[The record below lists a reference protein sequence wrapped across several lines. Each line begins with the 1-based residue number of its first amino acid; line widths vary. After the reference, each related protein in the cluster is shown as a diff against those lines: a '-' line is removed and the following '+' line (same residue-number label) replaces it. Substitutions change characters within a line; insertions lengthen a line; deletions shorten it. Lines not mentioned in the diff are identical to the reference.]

1 MGISIIGM
9 GKYLPERIL
18 TNEDLTKMV
27 DTSDEWITS
36 RTGIRE
42 RRVATGE
49 TTWQMGAAAAKAAVE
64 DAGVDPAEIDL
75 VVASTVTGDYLTPSL
90 ACLVA
95 NALGLKSP
103 GCIDV
108 NCACA
113 GFVNAVDLAGH
124 YLNAGD
130 SRTALVVSSEMLTKI
145 TNYEDRT
152 TCVLFG
158 DGAGAA
164 VLRKSDG
171 LYACAMGSDPAG
183 GSGVFA
189 RGVAPQNPFW
199 TDFDPLSD
207 GWDPSAGHTLRQ
219 NGKEVYKF
227 ATRSMPLAVRQACEK
242 AGVQLDELKWI
253 FSHQANYRILET
265 AAKNLGFPMERF
277 YLNIA
282 DHGNISSACI
292 PVCLAEAKA
301 KGLLERGD
309 KLCIVGFGGGLVYA
323 AAVFEY

>member
-1 MGISIIGM
+1 MGIKIIGM

-18 TNEDLTKMV
+18 TNGDLTKIV
-27 DTSDEWITS
+27 ETSDEWITS
-36 RTGIRE
+36 RTGIQE
-42 RRVATGE
+42 RHIAVDE
-49 TTWQMGAAAAKAAVE
+49 FTWEMGAKAAKMALA
-64 DAGVDPAEIDL
+64 DAGVAASEVDL
-75 VVASTVTGDYLTPSL
+75 VVGTTVSGDYLTPSL

-95 NALGLKSP
+95 AALEMKNPACVDL
-103 GCIDV
+103 

-113 GFVNAVDLAGH
+113 GFVNAVDFVKH
-124 YLNAGD
+124 YLDGGD
-130 SRTALVVSSEMLTKI
+130 YKTALIVSSEMLTKI
-145 TNYEDRT
+145 TDYTDRT

-164 VLRKSDG
+164 VVEKGEG
-171 LYACAMGSDPAG
+171 LYVSAMGSDPSGA
-183 GSGVFA
+183 SGVFA
-189 RGVAPQNPFW
+189 RGVAPSNPFRPE
-199 TDFDPLSD
+199 FDPLSD
-207 GWDPSAGHTLRQ
+207 GWDPSNGHTLHQ
-219 NGKEVYKF
+219 NGRDVYKF
-227 ATRSMPLAVRQACEK
+227 ATRSMPLVVRQACEK
-242 AGVQLDELKWI
+242 AGIEVSELKWI

-265 AAKNLGFPMERF
+265 AAKNLDVPMEKF

-301 KGLLERGD
+301 KGLLNPGD